1 MAGMV
6 SFVLSCWRGV
16 SWGVLWQARLVKSR
30 YCEICWVMAGERKV
44 KVMKIFSWSTTTVK
58 NADAQLVGEE
68 LEIIERNNSVSP
80 KHIVDYARNN
90 VDSELHKC
98 FDWDDSSAAEK
109 YRLYQANLIICSISL
124 EIKEEPKK
132 TQRVYVNIKDKDT
145 DERVFKNINEVLKN
159 DEEYQQ
165 LVSKA
170 SADLERCRDKYSN
183 LLEKEDLK
191 DIIFNIYKNI

>member
-1 MAGMV
+1 M
-6 SFVLSCWRGV
+6 
-16 SWGVLWQARLVKSR
+16 
-30 YCEICWVMAGERKV
+30 

-58 NADAQLVGEE
+58 GADAQLVGEE
-68 LEIIERNNSVSP
+68 LEVIERNNSVSP
-80 KHIVDYARNN
+80 KNIVDYARNN

-145 DERVFKNINEVLKN
+145 EERVFKNINEVLKN

-165 LVSKA
+165 LISKA
-170 SADLERCRDKYSN
+170 SNDLERCKDKYTN
-183 LLEKEDLK
+183 LLEKDDLK
-191 DIIFNIYKNI
+191 DIIFNIYRNI